1 MRPSLDMLA
10 RLPLLICLLSAPA
23 AAQPFTQ
30 VARNATEIEDLSQ
43 FGAELFADC
52 SNAACRREARRV
64 RRTTWLASLP
74 AQGNVELGPYEVVRE
89 GFMVRVPDLLIEA
102 NGGMLTTIPPENGAL
117 ARHVLADRFF
127 VSPPDRAARWFRR
140 NSIERLRLRV
150 VFRVGRNWETETR
163 KGARIRAL
171 GIQIYNSSTGNVL
184 VDTIQNP
191 PAPPGGP
198 IDLVERVML
207 WERAGLRE
215 ARWRSPDGTPL
226 LFSVRVDRGEG
237 VRQPVL
243 VETRGVTRRDVA
255 RFETPHETSTLA
267 VLPRKTG
274 QVLVIFTL
282 RRPSDGDPGHG
293 EVHVYEWREGALHR
307 AAQWRGSN
315 EDDPPTW
322 VRDPSA
328 PLPRN

>member
-1 MRPSLDMLA
+1 MARVLSLLA
-10 RLPLLICLLSAPA
+10 LAFAVPA
-23 AAQPFTQ
+23 SAQPFTE

-43 FGAELFADC
+43 FGAQLFGC
-52 SNAACRREARRV
+52 SDAACRREARRM

-89 GFMVRVPDLLIEA
+89 GFMVRVPDLIIEA
-102 NGGMLTTIPPENGAL
+102 QGGMLTTIPPEDGAI

-127 VSPPDRAARWFRR
+127 VSPPDEAGRWFRR

-150 VFRVGRNWETETR
+150 VFRIGSDWETETR
-163 KGARIRAL
+163 KGVTIRAL

-184 VDTIQNP
+184 VDTIRNP

-198 IDLVERVML
+198 IDLYERVML
-207 WERAGLRE
+207 WEGTQLKE

-226 LFSVRVDRGEG
+226 LFSVRVDRRPGG

-255 RFETPHETSTLA
+255 RFETNHDNSTLA
-267 VLPRKTG
+267 VMPRRVG
-274 QVLVIFTL
+274 EVLVIFTL
-282 RRPSDGDPGHG
+282 RRPSEGDPGHG
-293 EVHVYEWREGALHR
+293 EVHVYQWRDGSLHR

-315 EDDPPTW
+315 ADDPPAW
-322 VRDPSA
+322 VRDPTA
-328 PLPRN
+328 PLPITRN